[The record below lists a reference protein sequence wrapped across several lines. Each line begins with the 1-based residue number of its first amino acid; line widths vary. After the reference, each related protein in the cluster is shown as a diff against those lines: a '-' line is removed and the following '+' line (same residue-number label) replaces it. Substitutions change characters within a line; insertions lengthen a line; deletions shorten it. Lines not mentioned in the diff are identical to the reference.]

1 MLDFFKP
8 KDKIDAKPSV
18 SKPTTSS
25 VSNTTV
31 SETSD
36 IELIVQDDS
45 EDTSLNGVIL
55 NEKQT
60 SDDDNDLVHI
70 KDEQILETHIFKFLC
85 FFKPTSDGKLKCQLT
100 HVRKK
105 RLSLKKPDIY
115 CFVPIYK
122 NLKQHFEYM
131 HKELTMKS
139 IRNLTEYKIGSTTIS
154 LMSMVMINRFFICIK
169 CLN

>member
-8 KDKIDAKPSV
+8 KDNTGSSE

-25 VSNTTV
+25 VSNTV
-31 SETSD
+31 VAKTSD

-60 SDDDNDLVHI
+60 SDDDTDLVHI
-70 KDEQILETHIFKFLC
+70 KDELILETHIFKFLC

-105 RLSLKKPDIY
+105 RLSFKKPDIY
-115 CFVPIYK
+115 CLVPMYK
-122 NLKQHFEYM
+122 NLKSHFDYA
-131 HKELTMKS
+131 HKELTLDS

-154 LMSMVMINRFFICIK
+154 LMSMVMINNFLYE
-169 CLN
+169 LNV